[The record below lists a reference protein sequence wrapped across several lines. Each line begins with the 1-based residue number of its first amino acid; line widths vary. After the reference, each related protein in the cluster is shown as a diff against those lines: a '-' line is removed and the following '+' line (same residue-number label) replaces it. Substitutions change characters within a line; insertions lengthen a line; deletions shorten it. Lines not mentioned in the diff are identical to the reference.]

1 MAWLPTARSFA
12 ATMSVTSTTPTLKT
26 PGRLQAGEAPAARTL
41 RQRAAAIVSS
51 AVAAVLGLAPHV
63 LHHVGPLAGAA
74 LFAGAGGTVLFG
86 AIGLVAAIPFLLR
99 VHRRCGN
106 WRVPAALLA
115 TFAAM
120 FSISAFVIGPAI
132 SGSDSDGD
140 KPTPTQQ
147 TAPSAP
153 AAGGHDAHH

>member
-1 MAWLPTARSFA
+1 MS
-12 ATMSVTSTTPTLKT
+12 ATTSTPAFKT
-26 PGRLQAGEAPAARTL
+26 PSRVPTSERTAPRTL

-51 AVAAVLGLAPHV
+51 GVAAVLGVLPHV

-74 LFAGAGGTVLFG
+74 LLAGTGGTLLFG

-115 TFAAM
+115 TFAVM

-132 SGSDSDGD
+132 SGSDSDSENG
-140 KPTPTQQ
+140 KSTPTQQ
-147 TAPSAP
+147 TAPVAP
-153 AAGGHDAHH
+153 SKTGHDAHH